1 MKKFFTFFLV
11 LVLAMSSLQMP
22 VYAENDE
29 DQDTTTSEIENETQ
43 DEDDSIVSTDDVENG
58 NDSTTTTDDEA
69 VEEDEY
75 DASEKGKVKVVI
87 NTQFTKKNI
96 DSLSAKLSNPQFTY
110 SGNLDPTRPN
120 SQIFIFDD
128 VVNGTY
134 TLSIQGD
141 GYETAKKEIT
151 VNNDETIV
159 KYVNTNLVAE
169 NIKDNGF
176 GTLAYGDFN
185 NDGIIDEEDKKILS
199 TAIFNHDSS
208 NALLDIDANGK
219 VDLLDLNAFTYV
231 YSDHNSDDVKRLEA
245 EIETFPLLVNNVSVN
260 VDEMQGTIEGNIEDI
275 LEASADREAIKLSP
289 QNEGDISVNNPIQ
302 LSLDIQEPIEVT
314 QLTIQGTNDN
324 TITKGSVIIVDE
336 NGEEYEVV
344 IGEVQLLA
352 LHATRQAMVQDDGSI
367 VIDLGTQ
374 IAVKKVTIRITATS
388 SKSLAEISKVEF
400 LNGMEDHIPEPK

>member
-1 MKKFFTFFLV
+1 
-11 LVLAMSSLQMP
+11 MP

-29 DQDTTTSEIENETQ
+29 DQDATTSEIENETQ

-169 NIKDNGF
+169 NIEDNGF

-245 EIETFPLLVNNVSVN
+245 GVEIFPLLVNNVSVN
-260 VDEMQGTIEGNIEDI
+260 VA
-275 LEASADREAIKLSP
+275 LLREI
-289 QNEGDISVNNPIQ
+289 
-302 LSLDIQEPIEVT
+302 
-314 QLTIQGTNDN
+314 
-324 TITKGSVIIVDE
+324 
-336 NGEEYEVV
+336 
-344 IGEVQLLA
+344 
-352 LHATRQAMVQDDGSI
+352 
-367 VIDLGTQ
+367 
-374 IAVKKVTIRITATS
+374 
-388 SKSLAEISKVEF
+388 
-400 LNGMEDHIPEPK
+400 